1 MQVVPES
8 IPPFGKT
15 TVTTGCEGVTG
26 YVRPMPN
33 NDLIARLL
41 ASFPELSELEEEE
54 RSNLLG
60 STQFNR
66 LRGGDIAYRQG
77 QHCQAYVMCLEGQT
91 RVFKTSESGRE
102 ILLYQVGP
110 GETCVLTT
118 SCLMAG
124 SAFPAES
131 TAETDVLLAALP
143 ASVFHRLMSAS
154 PRFRKFVLDNYG
166 DLLSSL
172 IMLVDEVAFASL
184 DLRLARRLLAEADE
198 QGVVAKTHQQLALDL
213 GSVREVI
220 SRYLSEWERMGWVNA
235 SRGSLEILNRPAL
248 TSHAAA
254 TRGVVCA
261 EI

>member
-1 MQVVPES
+1 MLPR
-8 IPPFGKT
+8 T
-15 TVTTGCEGVTG
+15 TTD
-26 YVRPMPN
+26 
-33 NDLIARLL
+33 DLISRWL
-41 ASFPELSELEEEE
+41 ASFPELAELEEEHRRE
-54 RSNLLG
+54 LLAT
-60 STQFNR
+60 TQFSR
-66 LRGGDIAYRQG
+66 LREGDIAYRQG
-77 QHCQAYVMCLEGQT
+77 QRCHNYVMCIEGQT

-143 ASVFHRLMSAS
+143 AGAFNRLMTAS

-184 DLRLARRLLAEADE
+184 DLRLARRLLAEANE
-198 QGVVAKTHQQLALDL
+198 QGIVAKTHQQLALDL

-220 SRYLSEWERMGWVNA
+220 SRYLAEWERMGWVHA
-235 SRGSLEILNRPAL
+235 SRGSIEVRDRSAL
-248 TSHAAA
+248 ASYGGSEAP
-254 TRGVVCA
+254 
-261 EI
+261 

>member
-1 MQVVPES
+1 
-8 IPPFGKT
+8 
-15 TVTTGCEGVTG
+15 
-26 YVRPMPN
+26 MPD
-33 NDLIARLL
+33 NDLIPRLL
-41 ASFPELSELEEEE
+41 ASFPELGELEEEYRGE
-54 RSNLLG
+54 LIG
-60 STQFNR
+60 STQFKR

-77 QHCQAYVMCLEGQT
+77 QDCHAYVMCIEGQT

-143 ASVFHRLMSAS
+143 ASTFNRLMGAS

-184 DLRLARRLLAEADE
+184 DLRLARRLLAEANE

-220 SRYLSEWERMGWVNA
+220 SRYLAEWERMGWVHA
-235 SRGSLEILNRPAL
+235 SRGSIEVRNRSAL
-248 TSHAAA
+248 AAYGGEEV
-254 TRGVVCA
+254 T
-261 EI
+261 

>member
-1 MQVVPES
+1 MT
-8 IPPFGKT
+8 KH
-15 TVTTGCEGVTG
+15 VTPVSN
-26 YVRPMPN
+26 P
-33 NDLIARLL
+33 DLIARLL
-41 ASFPELSELEEEE
+41 ASFPELQELDPGH
-54 RSNLLG
+54 RGDLVG
-60 STQFNR
+60 SMQFSR

-77 QHCQAYVMCLEGQT
+77 QHCQNYVMCIEGQT

-124 SAFPAES
+124 SPFPAES
-131 TAETDVLLAALP
+131 TAETDVLHAALP
-143 ASVFHRLMSAS
+143 ASAFHRLMSAS

-184 DLRLARRLLAEADE
+184 DLRLARRLLAEANE

-220 SRYLSEWERMGWVNA
+220 SRYLAEWERMGWVHA
-235 SRGSLEILNRPAL
+235 SRGSIEVKNRTAL
-248 TSHAAA
+248 AGYGGGESA
-254 TRGVVCA
+254 
-261 EI
+261 

>member
-1 MQVVPES
+1 
-8 IPPFGKT
+8 
-15 TVTTGCEGVTG
+15 
-26 YVRPMPN
+26 MPN
-33 NDLIARLL
+33 QDLISRWL
-41 ASFPELSELEEEE
+41 ASFPELTELEDEHRGE
-54 RSNLLG
+54 LLG

-66 LRGGDIAYRQG
+66 LRGGDVAYRQG
-77 QHCQAYVMCLEGQT
+77 QHCHAYVMCIEGQT

-124 SAFPAES
+124 SSFPAES
-131 TAETDVLLAALP
+131 NAETDVLLAVLP
-143 ASVFHRLMSAS
+143 ASVFHRLMGVS

-184 DLRLARRLLAEADE
+184 DLRLARRLLAEANA

-220 SRYLSEWERMGWVNA
+220 SRYLAEWERMGWV
-235 SRGSLEILNRPAL
+235 
-248 TSHAAA
+248 HA
-254 TRGVVCA
+254 TRGSIEVKNRSVLASYCGG
-261 EI
+261 EVM

>member
-1 MQVVPES
+1 MSNQ
-8 IPPFGKT
+8 
-15 TVTTGCEGVTG
+15 
-26 YVRPMPN
+26 
-33 NDLIARLL
+33 DLISRWL
-41 ASFPELSELEEEE
+41 AAFPELAELEPEPKAE
-54 RSNLLG
+54 LLG
-60 STQFNR
+60 STLFNR

-77 QHCQAYVMCLEGQT
+77 QTCHAYVMCIEGQT

-124 SAFPAES
+124 SPFPAES
-131 TAETDVLLAALP
+131 TAETDVLHAALP
-143 ASVFHRLMSAS
+143 ATVFHRMMGAS

-184 DLRLARRLLAEADE
+184 DLRLARRLLAEADA

-220 SRYLSEWERMGWVNA
+220 SRYLSEWERMGWVHA
-235 SRGSLEILNRPAL
+235 SRGSIEVKNRSAL
-248 TSHAAA
+248 A
-254 TRGVVCA
+254 TYGSGEA
-261 EI
+261 M

>member
-1 MQVVPES
+1 
-8 IPPFGKT
+8 
-15 TVTTGCEGVTG
+15 
-26 YVRPMPN
+26 MPN
-33 NDLIARLL
+33 QDLISRWL
-41 ASFPELSELEEEE
+41 ASFPDLMELEEEH
-54 RSNLLG
+54 RGDLLG
-60 STQFNR
+60 STKFNR

-77 QHCQAYVMCLEGQT
+77 QDCQAYVMCIEGQT

-143 ASVFHRLMSAS
+143 ARAFHRLMGAS

-184 DLRLARRLLAEADE
+184 DLRLARRLL
-198 QGVVAKTHQQLALDL
+198 G
-213 GSVREVI
+213 R
-220 SRYLSEWERMGWVNA
+220 SRRARRRGEDPSAARARSRQRARGDQPLSRRMGAHGLGARLARLDRGQEPFGAGGLWRGRGDLTWRAGLTWVWMVTWVTDE
-235 SRGSLEILNRPAL
+235 RLRPA
-248 TSHAAA
+248 
-254 TRGVVCA
+254 
-261 EI
+261 

>member
-1 MQVVPES
+1 MSAAYMP
-8 IPPFGKT
+8 
-15 TVTTGCEGVTG
+15 
-26 YVRPMPN
+26 PMPN
-33 NDLIARLL
+33 NDLISRWL
-41 ASFPELSELEEEE
+41 ASFPELADLEDEH
-54 RSNLLG
+54 RGDLLG

-77 QHCQAYVMCLEGQT
+77 QHCDAYVMCIEGQT

-131 TAETDVLLAALP
+131 TAETNVLLAALP
-143 ASVFHRLMSAS
+143 KSTFNRLMGAS

-184 DLRLARRLLAEADE
+184 DLRLARRLLAEANE

-220 SRYLSEWERMGWVNA
+220 SRYLAEWERMGWVYA
-235 SRGSLEILNRPAL
+235 SRGSIEVRNRSAL
-248 TSHAAA
+248 ASYGGSDTP
-254 TRGVVCA
+254 
-261 EI
+261 

>member
-1 MQVVPES
+1 MLS
-8 IPPFGKT
+8 GST
-15 TVTTGCEGVTG
+15 TD
-26 YVRPMPN
+26 
-33 NDLIARLL
+33 DLISRWL
-41 ASFPELSELEEEE
+41 ASFPELAELEEEHRRE
-54 RSNLLG
+54 LLAT
-60 STQFNR
+60 TQFSR
-66 LRGGDIAYRQG
+66 LRQGDIAYHQG
-77 QHCQAYVMCLEGQT
+77 QRCHNYVMCIEGQT

-124 SAFPAES
+124 SPFPAES

-143 ASVFHRLMSAS
+143 ASAFHRLMTAS
-154 PRFRKFVLDNYG
+154 PRFRKYVLGNYG

-220 SRYLSEWERMGWVNA
+220 SRYLAEWERMGWVHA
-235 SRGSLEILNRPAL
+235 SRGSIEVRDRSAL
-248 TSHAAA
+248 ASYGGSEAP
-254 TRGVVCA
+254 
-261 EI
+261 

>member
-1 MQVVPES
+1 MLP
-8 IPPFGKT
+8 GT
-15 TVTTGCEGVTG
+15 TD
-26 YVRPMPN
+26 
-33 NDLIARLL
+33 DLISRWL
-41 ASFPELSELEEEE
+41 ASFPELGELEAEH
-54 RSNLLG
+54 RRDLLA

-77 QHCQAYVMCLEGQT
+77 QSCHNYVMCIEGQT

-118 SCLMAG
+118 SCLIAG
-124 SAFPAES
+124 NPFPAES

-143 ASVFHRLMSAS
+143 ASAFNRLMTTS
-154 PRFRKFVLDNYG
+154 PRFRHYVLSNYG

-172 IMLVDEVAFASL
+172 ITLVDEVAFASL
-184 DLRLARRLLAEADE
+184 DLRLARRLIAEADT

-220 SRYLSEWERMGWVNA
+220 SRYLAEWERMGWVHA
-235 SRGSLEILNRPAL
+235 SRGSIEVRNRAAL
-248 TSHAAA
+248 ASYGGSDAP
-254 TRGVVCA
+254 
-261 EI
+261 